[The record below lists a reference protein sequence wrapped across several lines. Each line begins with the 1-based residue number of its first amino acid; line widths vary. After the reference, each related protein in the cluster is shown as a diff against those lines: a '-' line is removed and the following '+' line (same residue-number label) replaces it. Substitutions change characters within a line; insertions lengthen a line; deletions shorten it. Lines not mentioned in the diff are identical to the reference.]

1 MYEWIELDGVRSD
14 SLGNVVVMD
23 YTPLYLPQRSRE
35 ETTLPGRLTAITQK
49 AWQRSPADIPIT
61 LAVTGANQAEVH
73 RYFRETVLPWL
84 YNASRLTLDDAP
96 EHFHRGAVTQ
106 VQLVEDED
114 RWVRL
119 QVTFRCN
126 PPCRLRLLSGQTGWF
141 PTDNTPI
148 PLQLTDVNSTVS
160 ASLTAPGWLGPLTYK
175 GLETAETYLAV
186 TGTWQTLRLGDS
198 LEVVTSADTETTLY
212 LDSENSQI
220 WTCEADG
227 TEINMMGA
235 TTGEL
240 PEIGP
245 GSTSLYVGGTG
256 ISVTVRLLVIERG

>member
-1 MYEWIELDGVRSD
+1 M
-14 SLGNVVVMD
+14 
-23 YTPLYLPQRSRE
+23 
-35 ETTLPGRLTAITQK
+35 
-49 AWQRSPADIPIT
+49 
-61 LAVTGANQAEVH
+61 
-73 RYFRETVLPWL
+73 
-84 YNASRLTLDDAP
+84 
-96 EHFHRGAVTQ
+96 
-106 VQLVEDED
+106 
-114 RWVRL
+114 
-119 QVTFRCN
+119 
-126 PPCRLRLLSGQTGWF
+126 
-141 PTDNTPI
+141 
-148 PLQLTDVNSTVS
+148 
-160 ASLTAPGWLGPLTYK
+160 TYK